1 VRQRGII
8 LLPILIGLL
17 LLLGLTYLVYSNYKS
32 RNSNLE
38 TSSLYTTPTLAPAK
52 YSPTPIKGADLEKC
66 YENNNYFVIEQ
77 GATDSV
83 GGNLLVKYKSA
94 DNQKFDCKYV
104 VEQNDFEIKNED
116 ADYYLGLENKFLL
129 IDRGTGPHP
138 RAFIIYDLEKRQKV
152 YNASYSVPV
161 NLENNYFDYWKG
173 VSTKVTKENC
183 PEKDYYENAGLGTAI
198 EEHVRLQLINM
209 EEINLNESRCSGRQ

>member
-1 VRQRGII
+1 MRQRGII

>member
-1 VRQRGII
+1 MRQRGII

-17 LLLGLTYLVYSNYKS
+17 LLLGLAYLVYSNYKS

-52 YSPTPIKGADLEKC
+52 YSPTPIKGANLEKC

-104 VEQNDFEIKNED
+104 VEQNDFEIKSED

>member
-183 PEKDYYENAGLGTAI
+183 PEKDYYENAGLGTGI
-198 EEHVRLQLINM
+198 EEHVRLSLINLK
-209 EEINLNESRCSGRQ
+209 ESSLNELRCSGRQ